1 MKDQLTPY
9 TACIIRNA
17 LEGTRDAIDP
27 RHFLETIRNIEY
39 ALKVLDTVYVPTGVT
54 VDGVDVAPETMYG
67 NMDDARREMKQFG
80 CD

>member
-1 MKDQLTPY
+1 MKDQLTAY

-27 RHFLETIRNIEY
+27 RHFQETIQYVEF
-39 ALKVLDTVYVPTGVT
+39 ALKILDKVYVPTGVT
-54 VDGVDVAPETMYG
+54 VDGVDVAPEIMYG
-67 NMDDARREMKQFG
+67 NMDDAKAEMQKSG